1 MLITHGRIATLGK
14 NPQVIDDG
22 AIYIEGDQIVEVGA
36 TPDLVAR
43 YPDAAPLDAKGQ
55 LVLPGSI
62 CAHTHFYSAFA
73 RGLNIPGAPA
83 PSFMEILEK
92 LWWRLDRA
100 LDADSIRLSALV
112 CLIDAIRHGTTTL
125 IDHHASPNLIDG
137 SLDICADAIL
147 QSGLRVCECY
157 EVTDRNGPAG
167 AQAGIA
173 ENIRFAKSL
182 ILHPSSFILH
192 PSSFILHPSSLLA
205 ASFGLH
211 ASFTVGLATLDR
223 CVAEAHTLGLGFHLH
238 VAEAAADEIHAE
250 RAYGV
255 RVGEHLRAANVLGEK
270 TLAAHCVHV
279 NDAEIALLAQTKTKV
294 SHQPRSNM
302 NNAVGTARVQ
312 AMLDAGVTVGLG
324 NDGLSN
330 NLYSEMKAAYFIHK
344 AAAHDPRAMSGDT
357 VLRLAY
363 DNNAQ
368 IAALFWPK
376 PVGELTPGAYAD
388 IVFLD
393 YFPYTPLTAGNLP
406 WQIIF
411 GVDGSHVTTT
421 IVGGKVLMRD
431 RVLLTLDEERIAA
444 QARAIAPHVWRRFET
459 ITAQES
465 H

>member
-1 MLITHGRIATLGK
+1 MLITHGRIATFGK
-14 NPQVIDDG
+14 HPQVIDDG
-22 AIYIEGDQIVEVGA
+22 AIYVEGDQIVEVGA
-36 TPDLVAR
+36 TPDLIAR
-43 YPDAAPLDAKGQ
+43 YRDAEKIDAKGQ

-62 CAHTHFYSAFA
+62 CAHTHFYGAFA
-73 RGLNIPGAPA
+73 RGMSIPGAPA
-83 PSFMEILEK
+83 KNFMEILEK

-112 CLIDAIRHGTTTL
+112 CLIDAIRNGTTTL

-157 EVTDRNGPAG
+157 EVTDRNGPEG
-167 AQAGIA
+167 AKAGIA
-173 ENIRFAKSL
+173 ENVRFAKSL
-182 ILHPSSFILH
+182 AARQSP
-192 PSSFILHPSSLLA
+192 LLA
-205 ASFGLH
+205 AAFGLH
-211 ASFTVGLATLDR
+211 ASFTVGLETLDR
-223 CVAEAHTLGLGFHLH
+223 CVAEAHALGLGFHIH
-238 VAEAAADEIHAE
+238 VAEDAADEVHAE
-250 RAYGV
+250 RTYGV

-270 TLAAHCVHV
+270 TLSAHCVHV
-279 NDAEIALLAQTKTKV
+279 NDAEIDLLAKTKTKV

-312 AMLDAGVTVGLG
+312 SMLDAGVTVGLG
-324 NDGLSN
+324 NDGMSN
-330 NLYSEMKAAYFIHK
+330 NMYSEMKAAYFVHK

-357 VLRLAY
+357 VTRLAY
-363 DNNAQ
+363 ENNAQ
-368 IAALFWPK
+368 IASLFWPR
-376 PVGELTPGAYAD
+376 PVGELISGAYAD

-444 QARAIAPHVWRRFET
+444 QACAIAPQVWQRFEE
-459 ITAQES
+459 ITAEES
-465 H
+465 R

>member
-1 MLITHGRIATLGK
+1 MLITHGRIATFGS

-22 AIYIEGDQIVEVGA
+22 AIYVEGDQIIAVG
-36 TPDLVAR
+36 TTTDLIAR
-43 YPDAAPLDAKGQ
+43 YPGAEKIDAKGQ

-62 CAHTHFYSAFA
+62 CGHTHFYGAFA
-73 RGLNIPGAPA
+73 RGMGIPGAPA
-83 PSFMEILEK
+83 KTFMEILEK

-100 LDADSIRLSALV
+100 LDEDSIHLSALV
-112 CLIDAIRHGTTTL
+112 CLIDAIRNGTTTL

-137 SLDICADAIL
+137 SLDICADAID

-157 EVTDRNGPAG
+157 EVTDRNGPEG
-167 AQAGIA
+167 AKAGIA
-173 ENIRFAKSL
+173 ENVRFAKSL
-182 ILHPSSFILH
+182 ASRQSP
-192 PSSFILHPSSLLA
+192 LLA

-211 ASFTVGLATLDR
+211 ASFTVGPATLDR
-223 CVAEAHTLGLGFHLH
+223 CVAEAHAAGLGFHVH
-238 VAEAAADEIHAE
+238 VAEDAADEVHAE
-250 RAYGV
+250 RNYGV
-255 RVGEHLRAANVLGEK
+255 RVGEHLRAMNILGEK
-270 TLAAHCVHV
+270 TLSAHCVHV
-279 NDAEIALLAQTKTKV
+279 NDAEIALLAKTHTKV

-302 NNAVGTARVQ
+302 NNAVGTMRAQ
-312 AMLDAGVTVGLG
+312 AMLDAGVIVGLG
-324 NDGLSN
+324 NDGMSN
-330 NLYSEMKAAYFIHK
+330 NMYSEMKAAYFVHK
-344 AAAHDPRAMSGDT
+344 ATAHDPRAMSGDT
-357 VLRLAY
+357 VTRLAY
-363 DNNAQ
+363 ENNAQ
-368 IAALFWPK
+368 IASLFWPK

-444 QARAIAPHVWRRFET
+444 EARAIAPKVWKRFEE

-465 H
+465 A

>member
-1 MLITHGRIATLGK
+1 MLITHGRIATFGQK
-14 NPQVIDDG
+14 PQVIDDG
-22 AIYIEGDQIVEVGA
+22 AIYVEGDQIVAVGTTA
-36 TPDLVAR
+36 DLIAR
-43 YPDAAPLDAKGQ
+43 YPEAEKLDAKGQ

-62 CAHTHFYSAFA
+62 CGHTHFYGAFA
-73 RGLNIPGAPA
+73 RGMAIPGEPA
-83 PSFMEILEK
+83 KNFIEILEK

-100 LDADSIRLSALV
+100 LDEDGIRLSALV
-112 CLIDAIRHGTTTL
+112 CLVDAIRNGTTTL

-157 EVTDRNGPAG
+157 EVTDRNGPDG
-167 AQAGIA
+167 AKAGIA
-173 ENIRFAKSL
+173 ENVRFAKSL
-182 ILHPSSFILH
+182 RTTHH
-192 PSSFILHPSSLLA
+192 ATLA

-211 ASFTVGLATLDR
+211 ASFTVGPETLDR
-223 CVAEAHTLGLGFHLH
+223 CVADAQSLGLGFHIH
-238 VAEAAADEIHAE
+238 VAEGAADEVDSQ
-250 RAYGV
+250 RRYGQ
-255 RVGEHLRAANVLGEK
+255 RVGKRLYERGVLGEK
-270 TLAAHCVHV
+270 TLSAHCVHV
-279 NDAEIALLAQTKTKV
+279 NANEIKWLAKTHTKV

-302 NNAVGTARVQ
+302 NNAVGTAPVQ
-312 AMLDAGVTVGLG
+312 KMLDAGVTVGLG

-330 NLYSEMKAAYFIHK
+330 NMYSEMKAAYFLHK
-344 AAAHDPRAMSGDT
+344 ATASDPRAMSGDT
-357 VLRLAY
+357 VTRLTY
-363 DNNAQ
+363 ENNAQ
-368 IAALFWPK
+368 IASLFWPK

-388 IVFLD
+388 MVFLD

-444 QARAIAPHVWRRFET
+444 EARAIAPKVWARFED

-465 H
+465 A